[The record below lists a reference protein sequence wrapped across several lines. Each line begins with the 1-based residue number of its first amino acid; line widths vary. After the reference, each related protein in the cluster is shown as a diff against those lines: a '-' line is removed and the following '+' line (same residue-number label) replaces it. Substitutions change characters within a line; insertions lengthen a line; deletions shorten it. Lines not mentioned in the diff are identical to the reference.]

1 MLKLNSWKS
10 DLKTRCFM
18 MFLFSIVFVCL
29 RYIQSKHIQ
38 AIQYTSI
45 HINTH
50 QYTSIHIQYT
60 SIHINTHQYT
70 SLLTQKKYKTFDV
83 FHDFL
88 GLRCGL
94 CGPSTGA
101 LPGRPVVLRG
111 DNDILVAAGRG
122 HLGGVRHLLRTVP
135 GAVAT
140 KDRWTGGT
148 ALHWP
153 ASNGR
158 AEICRV
164 LLAAGAEVDARD
176 FDGLSALIRDGCF
189 TVL

>member
-29 RYIQSKHIQ
+29 RYNPSISKP
-38 AIQYTSI
+38 Y
-45 HINTH
+45 
-50 QYTSIHIQYT
+50 
-60 SIHINTHQYT
+60 NTHQYT
-70 SLLTQKKYKTFDV
+70 SLLTQKRYKTFDV

-94 CGPSTGA
+94 CGPSGA

-111 DNDILVAAGRG
+111 GNDIFRATIHR
-122 HLGGVRHLLRTVP
+122 HLGGVRHILRKNP
-135 GAVAT
+135 GAVVR
-140 KDRWTGGT
+140 KDAGGRT
-148 ALHWP
+148 ALHWV
-153 ASNGR
+153 ASNGH

-164 LLAAGAEVDARD
+164 LLAAGAEVDARTD
-176 FDGLSALIRDGCF
+176 KGLSALRRWIHGALGRFQGAKKIEF
-189 TVL
+189 NM